1 MLNNPG
7 FVPGFV
13 FARKYPVGLKVKIT
27 TKFDCTATGVT
38 GHFRDGNQA
47 QWVRRRNQQRNYETL
62 TQIIGLYTQPQN
74 LSLPVHNADHGT
86 WSFEFETEFEG
97 IFRTGTDELGVLKQS
112 CIGTPMIQGLDEQS
126 GLDMTLIPEQN
137 IWFEVS

>member
-1 MLNNPG
+1 M
-7 FVPGFV
+7 
-13 FARKYPVGLKVKIT
+13 GLRVKIT

-47 QWVRRRNQQRNYETL
+47 QWNRRRNQQRNYETL

-74 LSLPVHNADHGT
+74 LSLPVYDSDQGT

-112 CIGTPMIQGLDEQS
+112 CIGTPMITGLDEKDN
-126 GLDMTLIPEQN
+126 LLPTLVPEQN
-137 IWFEVS
+137 IWFEIS